1 MKILLIDTSYLRA
14 FSIALIDENSFHS
27 NSFMSKYNSSSNFWI
42 ELESL
47 FSKGEIEN
55 KKIDVVAVS
64 IGPGPFTSVRN
75 AVSVARTIS
84 QTTGAK
90 IVSFSLIEVVY
101 KNFPF
106 KKPVILFDGRAN
118 KFLVKRPDIETLELV
133 GEDEIM
139 QVLKME
145 DLIVSIGCRDMVER
159 VGLITLNF
167 DYLPTDMILN
177 LVLEKT
183 NKSEFSNYL
192 EVLPIYYKE
201 IQTKT

>member
-1 MKILLIDTSYLRA
+1 
-14 FSIALIDENSFHS
+14 
-27 NSFMSKYNSSSNFWI
+27 MSKYNSSSNFWI